1 MAQRLMSEAA
11 APAASGNLVINFNL
25 PHETIYDSKEVASVI
40 IPGLAGEYGV
50 TAGHSAIVSQMKAG
64 VLQILH
70 TDGGDAE
77 KYFVPGGFALSHEN
91 SVTDITCPE
100 AVKLDDLDAA
110 TITSNFA
117 DAKKEFDSAEEGSEA
132 KAGAQIDMEVNR
144 AMAFA
149 LGTTIA

>member
-1 MAQRLMSEAA
+1 
-11 APAASGNLVINFNL
+11 
-25 PHETIYDSKEVASVI
+25 
-40 IPGLAGEYGV
+40 
-50 TAGHSAIVSQMKAG
+50 MKAG

-100 AVKLDDLDAA
+100 AVPLDDLDGSAISSA
-110 TITSNFA
+110 FA
-117 DAKKEFDSAEEGSEA
+117 DAKKEYDSAEDGSEA
-132 KAGAQIDMEVNR
+132 KAEAQIDMEVNR
-144 AMAFA
+144 AMAAA